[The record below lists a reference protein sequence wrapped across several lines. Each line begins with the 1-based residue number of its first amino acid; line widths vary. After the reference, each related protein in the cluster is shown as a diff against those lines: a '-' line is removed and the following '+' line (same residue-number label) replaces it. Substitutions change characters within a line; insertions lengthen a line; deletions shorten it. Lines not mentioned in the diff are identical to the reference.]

1 MTLLGRELILGV
13 GGGISAYKS
22 ADLLRRLQDVGFG
35 VTVIPTRA
43 SLNFVGV
50 ATWEALSGRPVNQN
64 LWENV
69 YEVPH
74 IKSAR
79 QANLIVI
86 APATADLIAKISGG
100 IADDLLTNVVSAAS
114 CPIVL
119 VPAMHPEMWLSAA
132 NQENIAKLRSR
143 GILVIEPDE
152 GRMTGEDFGV
162 GRYPEVSRI
171 ISEVSSFA
179 EIKSDL
185 LGKKVLIT
193 AGGTREAIDP
203 VRFIGNHSS
212 GKQGY
217 AIAVAARNR
226 GAQVVLISANSSL
239 QDPPGVKVIKVSS
252 TSQMQEVLAKEFTD
266 SQILVM
272 AAAVADA
279 RPLSLSQE
287 KIKKGNLEN
296 IELQLNPDL
305 LKELGAIRGKNQV
318 LVAFAA
324 ETESIG
330 DATIEAAR
338 TKMISKGADLIFL
351 NDVSNGAIFGED
363 KTSGILIDSDGTSVE
378 FNLQSKDT
386 LADLLLDSALDKLGI
401 S

>member
-69 YEVPH
+69 HEVPH

-119 VPAMHPEMWLSAA
+119 VPAMHPEMWLSVA
-132 NQENIAKLRSR
+132 NQENIATLRSR

-252 TSQMQEVLAKEFTD
+252 ASQMQESLAKEFTD

-287 KIKKGNLEN
+287 KFKKGNLEN
-296 IELQLNPDL
+296 IELQINPDL

>member
-22 ADLLRRLQDVGFG
+22 ADLLRRLQDVGFA

-43 SLNFVGV
+43 SLNFVGP

-69 YEVPH
+69 HEVPH

-152 GRMTGEDFGV
+152 GRMTGDDFGV

-217 AIAVAARNR
+217 AIAIAARNR

-239 QDPPGVKVIKVSS
+239 QDPPGVEVIKVSS
-252 TSQMQEVLAKEFTD
+252 ASQMQESLAKEFTD

>member
-22 ADLLRRLQDVGFG
+22 ADLLRRLQDVGFA

-43 SLNFVGV
+43 SLNFVGP

-69 YEVPH
+69 HEVPH

-100 IADDLLTNVVSAAS
+100 IADDLLTNVVSVAS

-119 VPAMHPEMWLSAA
+119 VPAMHPEMWLSVA
-132 NQENIAKLRSR
+132 NQENIATLRSR

-252 TSQMQEVLAKEFTD
+252 ASQMQESLAKEFTD

-305 LKELGAIRGKNQV
+305 LRELGAIRGKNQV

>member
-22 ADLLRRLQDVGFG
+22 ADLLRRLQDIGFG
-35 VTVIPTRA
+35 VSVIPTRA
-43 SLNFVGV
+43 SLNFVGS

-69 YEVPH
+69 HEVPH
-74 IKSAR
+74 VKRAR
-79 QANLIVI
+79 EANLILI

-132 NQENIAKLRSR
+132 NQENVATLRSR
-143 GILVIEPDE
+143 GVLVIEPDE
-152 GRMTGEDFGV
+152 GRMTGDDFGV

-203 VRFIGNHSS
+203 VRYIGNHSS

-217 AIAVAARNR
+217 AVAVAARNR

-239 QDPPGVKVIKVSS
+239 QDPPGVEVIKVSS
-252 TSQMQEVLAKEFTD
+252 ASQMQEALTKEFND

-287 KIKKGNLEN
+287 KIKKGNFAN

-305 LKELGAIRGKNQV
+305 LKELGAIRRKNQV

-324 ETESIG
+324 ETESIS
-330 DATIEAAR
+330 DATIEAAK
-338 TKMISKGADLIFL
+338 TKMLSKGADLIFL

-363 KTSGILIDSDGTSVE
+363 KTSGILIDNNGKSIE
-378 FNLQSKDT
+378 CALQGKDT

>member
-69 YEVPH
+69 HEVPH

-119 VPAMHPEMWLSAA
+119 VPAMHPEMWLSVA
-132 NQENIAKLRSR
+132 NQENIATLRSR

-252 TSQMQEVLAKEFTD
+252 ASQMQESLAKEFTD

-287 KIKKGNLEN
+287 KIKKGNLEK

-305 LKELGAIRGKNQV
+305 LRELGAIRGKNQV

>member
-35 VTVIPTRA
+35 VSVIPTRA
-43 SLNFVGV
+43 SLNFVGS

-69 YEVPH
+69 HEVPH
-74 IKSAR
+74 IKRAR
-79 QANLIVI
+79 EANLILI

-132 NQENIAKLRSR
+132 NQENVATLRSR
-143 GILVIEPDE
+143 GVLVIEPDE
-152 GRMTGEDFGV
+152 GRMTGDDFGV

-203 VRFIGNHSS
+203 VRYIGNHSS

-217 AIAVAARNR
+217 AVAVAARNR

-239 QDPPGVKVIKVSS
+239 QDPPGVEVIKVSS
-252 TSQMQEVLAKEFTD
+252 ASQMQDALTNEFTD

-279 RPLSLSQE
+279 RPVSSSQE
-287 KIKKGNLEN
+287 KIKKGNFEK
-296 IELQLNPDL
+296 IELQPNPDL

-324 ETESIG
+324 ETETISN
-330 DATIEAAR
+330 ATIEAAR
-338 TKMISKGADLIFL
+338 TKMNSKGADLIFL
-351 NDVSNGAIFGED
+351 NDVSNSAIFGED
-363 KTSGILIDSDGTSVE
+363 KTSGILIDNNGKSIE
-378 FNLQSKDT
+378 CELQSKDT

>member
-35 VTVIPTRA
+35 VSVIPTRA
-43 SLNFVGV
+43 SLNFVGS

-69 YEVPH
+69 HEVPH
-74 IKSAR
+74 INRAR
-79 QANLIVI
+79 EANLILI

-132 NQENIAKLRSR
+132 NQENVATLRSR
-143 GILVIEPDE
+143 GVLVIEPDE
-152 GRMTGEDFGV
+152 GRMTGDDFGV

-203 VRFIGNHSS
+203 VRYIGNHSS

-217 AIAVAARNR
+217 AVAVAARNR
-226 GAQVVLISANSSL
+226 GAHVVLISANSSL
-239 QDPPGVKVIKVSS
+239 QDPLGVQVIKVSS
-252 TSQMQEVLAKEFTD
+252 ASQMQEALEKEFTD

-279 RPLSLSQE
+279 RPLSSSQE
-287 KIKKGNLEN
+287 KIKKGNFAN

-324 ETESIG
+324 ETEAIR
-330 DATIEAAR
+330 DATIEAAK
-338 TKMISKGADLIFL
+338 TKMLSKGADLIFL

-363 KTSGILIDSDGTSVE
+363 KTSGILIDNNGKSIE
-378 FNLQSKDT
+378 CKLQGKDT

>member
-13 GGGISAYKS
+13 CGGISAYKS

-69 YEVPH
+69 HEVPH

-132 NQENIAKLRSR
+132 NQENIATLRSR

-239 QDPPGVKVIKVSS
+239 QDPRGVKVIKVSS
-252 TSQMQEVLAKEFTD
+252 ASQMQEALAKEFSD

-318 LVAFAA
+318 LIAFAA
-324 ETESIG
+324 ETEAIG
-330 DATIEAAR
+330 DATIQAAR
-338 TKMISKGADLIFL
+338 TKMLSKGADLIFL

-363 KTSGILIDSDGTSVE
+363 KTSGILIDNNGKSIE
-378 FNLQSKDT
+378 CKLQGKDT
-386 LADLLLDSALDKLGI
+386 LADLILDSALDKLGI

>member
-69 YEVPH
+69 HEVPH

-119 VPAMHPEMWLSAA
+119 VPAMHPEMWLSVA
-132 NQENIAKLRSR
+132 NQENIATLRSR

-252 TSQMQEVLAKEFTD
+252 ASQMQESLAKEFTD

>member
-1 MTLLGRELILGV
+1 MRLLGRELILGV

-35 VTVIPTRA
+35 VSVIPTRA
-43 SLNFVGV
+43 SLNFVGS

-69 YEVPH
+69 HEVPH
-74 IKSAR
+74 IKRAR
-79 QANLIVI
+79 EANLILI

-119 VPAMHPEMWLSAA
+119 VPAMHPEMWLNAA
-132 NQENIAKLRSR
+132 NQENVATLRSR
-143 GILVIEPDE
+143 GVLVIEPDE
-152 GRMTGEDFGV
+152 GRMTGDDFGV

-171 ISEVSSFA
+171 ISELSSFA

-185 LGKKVLIT
+185 LGKKVLVT

-203 VRFIGNHSS
+203 VRYIGNHSS

-217 AIAVAARNR
+217 AVAVAARNR

-239 QDPPGVKVIKVSS
+239 QDPPGVEVIKVSS
-252 TSQMQEVLAKEFTD
+252 ATQMQEALTNQFAD

-279 RPLSLSQE
+279 RPLSSSQE
-287 KIKKGNLEN
+287 KIKKGNFDN
-296 IELQLNPDL
+296 IQLQLNPDL

-324 ETESIG
+324 ETETIS
-330 DATIEAAR
+330 DATIEAAK
-338 TKMISKGADLIFL
+338 TKMLSKGADLIFL

-363 KTSGILIDSDGTSVE
+363 KTSGFLIDNNGKSIE
-378 FNLQSKDT
+378 CKLQGKDT
-386 LADLLLDSALDKLGI
+386 LANLLLDSALDKLGI

>member
-35 VTVIPTRA
+35 VSVIPTRA
-43 SLNFVGV
+43 SLNFVGS

-69 YEVPH
+69 HEVPH
-74 IKSAR
+74 IKRAR
-79 QANLIVI
+79 EANLILI

-132 NQENIAKLRSR
+132 NQENVAILRSR
-143 GILVIEPDE
+143 GVLVIEPDE
-152 GRMTGEDFGV
+152 GRMTGDDFGV

-203 VRFIGNHSS
+203 VRYIGNHSS

-217 AIAVAARNR
+217 AVAVAARNR

-239 QDPPGVKVIKVSS
+239 QDPPGVQVIKVSS
-252 TSQMQEVLAKEFTD
+252 ASQMQEALAKEFTD

-279 RPLSLSQE
+279 RPLSSSQE
-287 KIKKGNLEN
+287 KIKKGNFAN

-305 LKELGAIRGKNQV
+305 LKELGVIRGKNQV

-324 ETESIG
+324 ETEAIG
-330 DATIEAAR
+330 DATIEAAK
-338 TKMISKGADLIFL
+338 TKMLSKGADLIFL

-363 KTSGILIDSDGTSVE
+363 KTSGILIDNNGKSIE
-378 FNLQSKDT
+378 CKLQGKDT

>member
-1 MTLLGRELILGV
+1 MTLLGRELFLGV

-22 ADLLRRLQDVGFG
+22 ADLLRRLQDVGFA

-43 SLNFVGV
+43 SLNFVGA

-69 YEVPH
+69 HEVPH
-74 IKSAR
+74 IKKAR
-79 QANLIVI
+79 EADLIVI

-152 GRMTGEDFGV
+152 GRMTGDDFGV

-171 ISEVSSFA
+171 ISELSSFA

-203 VRFIGNHSS
+203 IRFIGNHSS

-217 AIAVAARNR
+217 AIAIAARNR
-226 GAQVVLISANSSL
+226 GAQVVLISANSAL
-239 QDPPGVKVIKVSS
+239 QDPPGVEVIKVSS
-252 TSQMQEVLAKEFTD
+252 AMQMQEALASEFIG

-287 KIKKGNLEN
+287 KIKKGKFEN
-296 IELQLNPDL
+296 IELQLNPDI
-305 LKELGAIRGKNQV
+305 LKELGSIRGKNQV

-330 DATIEAAR
+330 DATIEVAK

-363 KTSGILIDSDGTSVE
+363 ETSGILIDSDGTSVE
-378 FNLQSKDT
+378 FKLQSKDT

>member
-69 YEVPH
+69 HEVPH

-132 NQENIAKLRSR
+132 NQENIATLRSR

-226 GAQVVLISANSSL
+226 GARVVLISANSSL
-239 QDPPGVKVIKVSS
+239 QDPPGVEVIKVSS
-252 TSQMQEVLAKEFTD
+252 TSQMQEALAKEFTD

-318 LVAFAA
+318 LIAFAA
-324 ETESIG
+324 ETEAIG
-330 DATIEAAR
+330 DATIQAAR
-338 TKMISKGADLIFL
+338 TKMLSKGADLIFL

-363 KTSGILIDSDGTSVE
+363 KTSGILIDDNGKSIE
-378 FNLQSKDT
+378 CKLQGKDT
-386 LADLLLDSALDKLGI
+386 LADLILDSALDKLGI

>member
-69 YEVPH
+69 HEVPH

-119 VPAMHPEMWLSAA
+119 VPAMHPEMWLSVA
-132 NQENIAKLRSR
+132 NQENIATLRSR

-252 TSQMQEVLAKEFTD
+252 ASQMQESLAKEFTD

-305 LKELGAIRGKNQV
+305 LRELGAIRGKNQV

-378 FNLQSKDT
+378 FKLQSKDT

>member
-22 ADLLRRLQDVGFG
+22 ADLLRRLQDVGFA

-43 SLNFVGV
+43 SLNFVGA

-69 YEVPH
+69 HEVPH
-74 IKSAR
+74 IKKAR
-79 QANLIVI
+79 EADLIVI

-152 GRMTGEDFGV
+152 GRMTGDDFGV

-171 ISEVSSFA
+171 ISELSSFA

-217 AIAVAARNR
+217 AIAIAARNR
-226 GAQVVLISANSSL
+226 GAQVVLISANSAL
-239 QDPPGVKVIKVSS
+239 QDPPGVEVIKVSS
-252 TSQMQEVLAKEFTD
+252 AMQMQEALAKEFTD